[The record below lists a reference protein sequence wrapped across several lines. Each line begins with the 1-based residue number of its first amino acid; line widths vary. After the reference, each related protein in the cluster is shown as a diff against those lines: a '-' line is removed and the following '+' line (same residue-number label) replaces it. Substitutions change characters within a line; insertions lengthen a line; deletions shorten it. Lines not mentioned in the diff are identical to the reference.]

1 MEKLLILVSSVFLVL
16 LVGCQSEEKVIA
28 GSTEMA
34 GEVQVIQDTATVV
47 TDTLVSQDA
56 TETAATD
63 TDNVIVQ
70 EDVAE
75 QAEATIEEQVQNI
88 TEQPVIAES
97 EVVQETEATD
107 QAAILDVIKGNISAD
122 AQEPLPEGAI
132 VTVTLEDVSTADVPA
147 EVVSQQTFL
156 AEGEMMPIDFELN
169 FDTNKIEETHQ
180 YSVRVGVEVDGK
192 LKLTTDKIYPVI
204 TDVNNTKQI
213 NLSLVG
219 A

>member
-34 GEVQVIQDTATVV
+34 DEVQVVQDTATVV

-75 QAEATIEEQVQNI
+75 QAEATIEEQVQDI
-88 TEQPVIAES
+88 TKQPVIAES
-97 EVVQETEATD
+97 EGVQETEVTD

>member
-28 GSTEMA
+28 GSTDMA
-34 GEVQVIQDTATVV
+34 GEVQVVQDTATVV

-63 TDNVIVQ
+63 TANVIVQ

-75 QAEATIEEQVQNI
+75 QAEATIEEQVQDI